1 MRTAKDHR
9 LAALLLGGALLL
21 STLLAG
27 CDSPSLPEWLR
38 RDLRPP
44 RETGELVI
52 LTVRG
57 ATTLQRNPGGYK
69 PRQDE
74 DGSGYEH
81 DLAALFARELGV
93 KAEFKVLA
101 NHAKLLDAMQAGRG
115 HIAAAQLAQTDFLR
129 GRFAFGPTYKSV
141 QYQLIH
147 RKSEPRPKNL
157 ADLGTRKV
165 AVITGTPA
173 HDILTN
179 LQVTH
184 SGLTI
189 EAIPEQPEE
198 ELLRMVESKRVD
210 FALFD
215 ALGFSVN
222 RRLHPELAAAFNV
235 GPELKVAWA
244 FTKAADEDLKQS
256 ARLFFD
262 KMRANGTLARLQDR
276 YFGHTS
282 RIQAPDSEAL
292 LERIQTVL
300 PKLRPF
306 FHEAEEITGIE
317 WRLLAAIG
325 YQESHW
331 DANATSPTGVRG
343 LMMLTE
349 DTADRMK
356 VKNRLD
362 PRDSIIGGAKYLAL
376 LRDTVPLRIP
386 EPDRTWLA
394 LAAYNQGYGHLED
407 ARILTQRKGLNA
419 DTWLDVRKV
428 YPLLREPQY
437 YEALKFGFCRGDEA
451 VHFVESVRNYYD
463 IISRLEPA
471 YVPELRFMSPEEAAS
486 KPRQRTLTN

>member
-1 MRTAKDHR
+1 MGTAKYIQPVVFL
-9 LAALLLGGALLL
+9 LAGALLL
-21 STLLAG
+21 SMVLVGCNAG
-27 CDSPSLPEWLR
+27 SLPDWMRGELR
-38 RDLRPP
+38 AP

-52 LTVRG
+52 LTVRS
-57 ATTLQRNPGGYK
+57 ATTMQRNPGGFK

-74 DGSGYEH
+74 DGAGYEH

-93 KAEFKVLA
+93 KAEFKVLP
-101 NHAKLLDAMQAGRG
+101 NHAKLLEAMESGRG
-115 HIAAAQLAQTDFLR
+115 HLAAAQLAQTEALR
-129 GRFAFGPTYKSV
+129 SRFAFGPAYKSM

-147 RKSEPRPKNL
+147 HKAEPRPRNL
-157 ADLGTRKV
+157 ADLGSRKV
-165 AVITGTPA
+165 AVIAGTPA
-173 HDILTN
+173 HDILQS
-179 LQVTH
+179 LQSTH
-184 SGLTI
+184 GSLTI
-189 EAIPEQPEE
+189 EALPEQPEE
-198 ELLRMVESKRVD
+198 ELLRMVETKKVD

-222 RRLHPELAAAFNV
+222 RRLHPDLAAAFNV

-244 FTKAADEDLKQS
+244 FTRVADEDLKQS

-262 KMRANGTLARLQDR
+262 KVRANGTLARLQDR

-292 LERIQTVL
+292 LERIQTIL
-300 PKLRPF
+300 PKLRPYF
-306 FHEAEEITGIE
+306 YEAEEITGIE
-317 WRLLAAIG
+317 WRLLAAIS

-331 DANATSPTGVRG
+331 DPNATSPTGVRG

-362 PRDSIIGGAKYLAL
+362 PRDSVIGGAKYLAL
-376 LRDTVPLRIP
+376 LRDTVPLRIA
-386 EPDRTWLA
+386 EPDRSWLA

-407 ARILTQRKGLNA
+407 ARILAQRKGLNA
-419 DTWLDVRKV
+419 DSWLDVRKI
-428 YPLLREPQY
+428 YPLLRDPQF
-437 YEALKFGFCRGDEA
+437 YESLKFGFCRGDEA

-471 YVPELRFMSPEEAAS
+471 YVPELRFMTPAEAAN
-486 KPRQRTLTN
+486 KPRLRTLTN

>member
-1 MRTAKDHR
+1 MRTATAFL
-9 LAALLLGGALLL
+9 LAGVLLL
-21 STLLAG
+21 SVILAG
-27 CDSPSLPEWLR
+27 CDSPALPEWLR
-38 RDLRPP
+38 PELRAP

-57 ATTLQRNPGGYK
+57 ATTMQHNPGGYTT
-69 PRQDE
+69 RQDE
-74 DGSGYEH
+74 SGAGYEH

-101 NHAKLLDAMQAGRG
+101 NHVKLLEAMDAGRG
-115 HIAAAQLAQTDFLR
+115 HLAAAQLAQTDALR
-129 GRFAFGPTYKSV
+129 ARFAFGPSYKSV
-141 QYQLIH
+141 QYQIIY
-147 RKSEPRPKNL
+147 RKAEPRPRNL
-157 ADLGTRKV
+157 AELRTRKV
-165 AVITGTPA
+165 AVIAGTPA
-173 HDILTN
+173 HDILLN
-179 LQVTH
+179 LQTTH
-184 SGLTI
+184 SGLAV
-189 EAIPEQPEE
+189 EVLPEQPKD
-198 ELLRMVESKRVD
+198 ELLRLVETRQVD

-222 RRLHPELAAAFNV
+222 RRLHPDLAAAFNV

-244 FTKAADEDLKQS
+244 FTQAADEDLKQS

-262 KMRANGTLARLQDR
+262 RVRANGTLARLQDR
-276 YFGHTS
+276 YFGHTE
-282 RIQAPDSEAL
+282 RLQAPDSVAI

-300 PKLRPF
+300 PKLRPY

-331 DANATSPTGVRG
+331 DPNATSPTGVRG

-407 ARILTQRKGLNA
+407 ARILAQRRGLNA
-419 DTWLDVRKV
+419 DSWLDVRKV

-437 YEALKFGFCRGDEA
+437 YESLKYGFCRGDEA
-451 VHFVESVRNYYD
+451 VHFVESVRNFYD

-471 YVPELRFMSPEEAAS
+471 YVPELRFMTPEEAAK
-486 KPRQRTLTN
+486 KPRLRMLTD

>member
-1 MRTAKDHR
+1 MRTAIV
-9 LAALLLGGALLL
+9 L
-21 STLLAG
+21 LLAG
-27 CDSPSLPEWLR
+27 LLLLLVGHYSSGLPPWLR
-38 RDLRPP
+38 SELRPP
-44 RETGELVI
+44 RETGEIVI

-57 ATTLQRNPGGYK
+57 ATTLQKNPGGFK
-69 PRQDE
+69 ARDDE

-93 KAEFKVLA
+93 KPMFRVLP
-101 NHAKLLDAMQAGRG
+101 NHAKLLEEMDAGRG
-115 HIAAAQLAQTDFLR
+115 HIAASQLAMTEALR
-129 GRFAFGPTYKSV
+129 ARFGFGPSYKSV

-147 RKSEPRPKNL
+147 RKADAKPRNL
-157 ADLGTRKV
+157 GELGARRI
-165 AVITGTPA
+165 AVIAGTPA
-173 HDILTN
+173 HDILN
-179 LQVTH
+179 SLQATH
-184 SGLTI
+184 PSLTI
-189 EAIPEQPEE
+189 EALPDQPED
-198 ELLRMVESKRVD
+198 ELLKQVENRQVD

-222 RRLHPELAAAFNV
+222 RRLHPDLAAAFNV

-244 FTKAADEDLKQS
+244 FTKAADEDLRQS
-256 ARLFFD
+256 TRLFFD
-262 KMRANGTLARLQDR
+262 KVRSNGTLARLQDR

-282 RIQAPDSEAL
+282 RMQAPDSEAF
-292 LERIQTVL
+292 LERIRTVL
-300 PKLRPF
+300 PKLRPY

-331 DANATSPTGVRG
+331 DPNATSPTGVRG

-362 PRDSIIGGAKYLAL
+362 PRDSIIGGAKYLAI

-386 EPDRTWLA
+386 DPDRSWLA

-419 DTWLDVRKV
+419 DSWLDVRKT

-437 YEALKFGFCRGDEA
+437 YESLKFGFCRGDEA

-471 YVPELRFMSPEEAAS
+471 YVPELRFMSPEEAAK